1 MERSHGRGRITQWV
15 KIGYLFEPEFNRS
28 VKVETSQ
35 RRITSHAG
43 AVLLRE
49 LDHKLGLVESL
60 ASQLVDPRD
69 PNRIRYTAVELL
81 QERMYALA
89 MGEENQDDLDRPSPR
104 PGSTNGRLGPT
115 GPRRSRRTT
124 SQPADAV
131 AVALAWLAKAPQNR
145 EAVRHAAVRLDS
157 SPSAEHAV
165 PEVGPSTAQTVDID
179 SSAVRVHGEQH
190 GARLQRPRA

>member
-1 MERSHGRGRITQWV
+1 MGEAQGT
-15 KIGYLFEPEFNRS
+15 LFEPEFNRS

-35 RRITSHAG
+35 QRITSHAG

-81 QERMYALA
+81 RERMYALA
-89 MGEENQDDLDRPSPR
+89 MGEENQDDLDRQAHDPALRMAAWDR
-104 PGSTNGRLGPT
+104 P

-131 AVALAWLAKAPQNR
+131 AVARLAGQGSPKPR
-145 EAVRHAAVRLDS
+145 GGAARGVRLDS
-157 SPSAEHAV
+157 SPSAEHARCQRSGRQ
-165 PEVGPSTAQTVDID
+165 PRDGRHRQLCRA
-179 SSAVRVHGEQH
+179 SSRRATRR
-190 GARLQRPRA
+190 RLQRPRA